1 MRTSKRCTRES
12 KGHGGLIIGSP
23 EWSKMSLEFAGVEE
37 DDARSPR
44 LLQDR
49 RGKKVTE
56 EQSSKNM
63 MT

>member
-1 MRTSKRCTRES
+1 
-12 KGHGGLIIGSP
+12 
-23 EWSKMSLEFAGVEE
+23 MSLEFAGVEE

-63 MT
+63 MTRIVFSELACRELASGNGVEVVFSI